1 MVDDLDSLLHLYQ
14 SKISMID
21 REIHEIMRMKPG
33 EEDLS
38 LVKYLNIKLEIYQEF
53 VKNIEGIDQM
63 N

>member
-1 MVDDLDSLLHLYQ
+1 VVDDLDSLLHLYQ

>member
-1 MVDDLDSLLHLYQ
+1 
-14 SKISMID
+14 MID

>member
-38 LVKYLNIKLEIYQEF
+38 LVKYLNIKREIYQEF
-53 VKNIEGIDQM
+53 VKNIEGIDRM